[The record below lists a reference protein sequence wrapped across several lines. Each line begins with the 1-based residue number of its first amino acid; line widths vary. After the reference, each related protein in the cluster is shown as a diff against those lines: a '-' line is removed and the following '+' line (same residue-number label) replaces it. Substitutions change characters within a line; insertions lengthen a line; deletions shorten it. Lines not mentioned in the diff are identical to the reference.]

1 MELMTA
7 IWLVPVVTSRI
18 RKAMMDLANI
28 DVYVKRENRARKKLA
43 RMVVS
48 AITRIVFIFETMMS
62 IL

>member
-1 MELMTA
+1 
-7 IWLVPVVTSRI
+7 
-18 RKAMMDLANI
+18 MMDLANI